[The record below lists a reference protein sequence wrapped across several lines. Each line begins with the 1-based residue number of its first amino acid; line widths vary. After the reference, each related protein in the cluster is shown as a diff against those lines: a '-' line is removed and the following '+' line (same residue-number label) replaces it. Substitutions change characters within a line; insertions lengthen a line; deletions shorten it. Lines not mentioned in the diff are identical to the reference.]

1 MNTTNAANKNN
12 LTTTQT
18 FTAACLGACERIAN
32 EIREVKGRIFS
43 EFKGAF
49 QNQELML
56 QLALAEADALARQTE
71 YPHLLFPLLATEKL
85 QVAVQ
90 RQSRQQQV
98 LRNSPIYALAA

>member
-18 FTAACLGACERIAN
+18 ITAACLGACEKIAT
-32 EIREVKGRIFS
+32 EIREVKGRIFA

-49 QNQELML
+49 ENHELLL
-56 QLALAEADALARQTE
+56 QLSLAEADALARQTE
-71 YPHLLFPLLATEKL
+71 YPHLFFPLLATEKL

-98 LRNSPIYALAA
+98 RRNSPVYALTA